1 MPCIGQTLLYMQKV
15 AMVTDDYIPLGAIKI
30 EPIPAELIEIS

>member
-15 AMVTDDYIPLGAIKI
+15 AVVTNDYIPLGTI
-30 EPIPAELIEIS
+30 EAGPIPAELIEIS